1 MRLGLLSIVLLA
13 TAINVH
19 ASSVSAVARAS
30 ATIIAPVM
38 VNVANTANL
47 SVTAIDLRRGYVD
60 LRQLTV
66 GSRGATGG
74 YQLSASMGGSATGAT
89 LSRTDGGTR
98 EERLSIAGT
107 ASGQPASTLYL
118 TVNNY

>member
-1 MRLGLLSIVLLA
+1 MRLGFISTVLLA

-19 ASSVSAVARAS
+19 ASGVSAVARAS

-38 VNVANTANL
+38 VSVANSATL
-47 SVTAIDLRRGYVD
+47 TVTASDVRRGYVD
-60 LRQLTV
+60 LGQLTV
-66 GSRGATGG
+66 GSRGAAGG

-89 LSRTDGGTR
+89 LSRTDGGTP
-98 EERLSIAGT
+98 EGRLSIAGT